1 MHKFYRS
8 AALFLSVLLSLQ
20 LIACSLK
27 PSASGSDET
36 SNAANIFE
44 SAVSNNAGTSASKET
59 TSSTESSETQATTMP
74 SESTTETTAAKELT
88 PTPAEATATP
98 IPTEPAGSSASS
110 ETEPSLTDPS
120 TSGTVP
126 VPKDLLAVYESEPQD
141 KKNYIIYNNAA
152 GCTITSKVSGTGFE
166 GTAIPSTD
174 IYLTGN
180 LPADALEFTI
190 FYDERMNFTL
200 RDLKGNFL
208 VMNADGS
215 LFLTDKP
222 VEDRYQ
228 FWRMEKTDGG
238 WNIINTGDSKKLA
251 LYYSNGVFSTK
262 PCYNNSGFVFNFY
275 EVG

>member
-1 MHKFYRS
+1 MRKFYRS
-8 AALFLSVLLSLQ
+8 AALILSVLLSLQ
-20 LIACSLK
+20 LIACSLM
-27 PSASGSDET
+27 PSATGSSET
-36 SNAANIFE
+36 FNAANVFE
-44 SAVSNNAGTSASKET
+44 SASSSAVTSESKET
-59 TSSTESSETQATTMP
+59 SGTTETSETSTTTVT
-74 SESTTETTAAKELT
+74 SESTTETTSSKDLT
-88 PTPAEATATP
+88 PTPTKAAATP
-98 IPTEPAGSSASS
+98 VPTEPAGSSTTS

-120 TSGTVP
+120 SSGTIP

-166 GTAIPSTD
+166 GTSIPSTD

-208 VMNADGS
+208 VMNEDGS
-215 LFLTDKP
+215 LTLTDKP

-238 WNIINTGDSKKLA
+238 WYIINTGDSKKQA
-251 LYYSNGVFSTK
+251 LYYSNGIFSTK
-262 PCYNNSGFVFNFY
+262 PCNINSGFVFNFY